1 MKLVSNDRKQISGC
15 LGMQR
20 ALDMW
25 ISGKGIPRSMR
36 KIWEGNGYLCSLDYD
51 DGFTVVH
58 MYVKT

>member
-51 DGFTVVH
+51 DVLTS
-58 MYVKT
+58 